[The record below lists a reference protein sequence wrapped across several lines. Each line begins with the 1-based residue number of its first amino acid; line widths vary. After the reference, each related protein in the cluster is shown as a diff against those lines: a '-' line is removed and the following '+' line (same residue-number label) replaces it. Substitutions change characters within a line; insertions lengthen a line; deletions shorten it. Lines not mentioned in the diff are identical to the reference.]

1 MYIQNGEWDIILKVR
16 FGRYVKT
23 ETWKSLR
30 FLIISLLVLFA
41 IIPAV
46 IMEAVVLTS
55 YEKRA
60 VEVRTAEIQNQC
72 TILCNQLSQ
81 GGYPKVVTTEAMN
94 AEITQLSN
102 IYNGRV
108 LLIDQAYHI
117 LKDTYDM
124 DEGKRI
130 VSGDVTGCMSG
141 KGTTFYDSKNR
152 YIEVTSPIMD
162 AAKEKV
168 IGVMLVRVCLAA
180 KQMLLQLLQ

>member
-102 IYNGRV
+102 ILSISPFSHSVNKNKCFRNCFV
-108 LLIDQAYHI
+108 TI
-117 LKDTYDM
+117 LTLFI
-124 DEGKRI
+124 GK
-130 VSGDVTGCMSG
+130 TGCW
-141 KGTTFYDSKNR
+141 
-152 YIEVTSPIMD
+152 
-162 AAKEKV
+162 
-168 IGVMLVRVCLAA
+168 
-180 KQMLLQLLQ
+180 

>member
-141 KGTTFYDSKNR
+141 KGTT
-152 YIEVTSPIMD
+152 
-162 AAKEKV
+162 
-168 IGVMLVRVCLAA
+168 
-180 KQMLLQLLQ
+180 

>member
-46 IMEAVVLTS
+46 IMEVVVLTS

-72 TILCNQLSQ
+72 TILCNQ
-81 GGYPKVVTTEAMN
+81 P
-94 AEITQLSN
+94 
-102 IYNGRV
+102 
-108 LLIDQAYHI
+108 
-117 LKDTYDM
+117 
-124 DEGKRI
+124 
-130 VSGDVTGCMSG
+130 
-141 KGTTFYDSKNR
+141 
-152 YIEVTSPIMD
+152 
-162 AAKEKV
+162 
-168 IGVMLVRVCLAA
+168 VRVVIQ
-180 KQMLLQLLQ
+180 K

>member
-1 MYIQNGEWDIILKVR
+1 MIRNMYIQNGEWDIILKVR

-72 TILCNQLSQ
+72 TILCDQLASYHCLEERSSEVINAGLTQ
-81 GGYPKVVTTEAMN
+81 MTTVIQYLQWKSA
-94 AEITQLSN
+94 
-102 IYNGRV
+102 
-108 LLIDQAYHI
+108 AY
-117 LKDTYDM
+117 
-124 DEGKRI
+124 R
-130 VSGDVTGCMSG
+130 SGISYSERHV
-141 KGTTFYDSKNR
+141 
-152 YIEVTSPIMD
+152 
-162 AAKEKV
+162 
-168 IGVMLVRVCLAA
+168 
-180 KQMLLQLLQ
+180 